1 MRAVEEAGRS
11 MALEVAAR
19 RFAAPAGSSGPDVVL
34 VGVVHIGE
42 RAFYDKLQALLGEQD
57 LVLYESVMPPG
68 ARGAA
73 GGDPQRRPQTT
84 RNTMLFVAALLGDF
98 RKQHERYPADFKELD
113 RFVGPQD
120 ARLSHWLAALADGW
134 GRPIEYAPRE
144 EGRGFVLSS
153 RGADGQPGGAG
164 EAEDLTVTAETPLDP
179 AQISWAGSRIQAE
192 LAAALGMTFQL
203 DALDYGRDNFM
214 CSDMDLDQLEA
225 ALRVQG
231 AEFSEI
237 AGGLTGTSLFGR
249 FAVFLLRMMR
259 VADVFLEGAI
269 ADSMKVMMI
278 ELFSDEKVIDDLLA
292 RAGPGLAKV
301 LIEERNQVVVDDLKA
316 VLADRPGLRTVAVF
330 YGAGHMA
337 DLARRLQEQ
346 LGYRPA
352 ETTWLTAMQVDLAR
366 SAAGAEQLESFRR
379 MIRRQMRLGW

>member
-1 MRAVEEAGRS
+1 MRAVEEAGKS

-19 RFAAPAGSSGPDVVL
+19 RFVAPAGSAGPDVIL

-42 RAFYDKLQALLGEQD
+42 RSFYEKLQKLLGEQD

-98 RKQHERYPADFKELD
+98 RKQHERFPADFKELNQ
-113 RFVGPQD
+113 FVGPQD
-120 ARLSHWLAALADGW
+120 ARMSHWLAALADGW
-134 GRPIEYAPRE
+134 GGPIEYAPRE
-144 EGRGFVLSS
+144 EGRDFVLSS

-203 DALDYGRDNFM
+203 DAVDYGRDNFT
-214 CSDMDLDQLEA
+214 CSDMDLDQLDA

-249 FAVFLLRMMR
+249 FAVFLLRLMR

-278 ELFSDEKVIDDLLA
+278 EMFSDEKVIEEMMA

-316 VLADRPGLRTVAVF
+316 VIADRPGLRTVAIF
-330 YGAGHMA
+330 YGAGHMP

-346 LGYRPA
+346 LVYRPA

-366 SAAGAEQLESFRR
+366 SAMGAEQLESLRR
-379 MIRRQMRLGW
+379 TIRRQMRLSW